1 VLPLCSLCEVKE
13 GAKKIYI
20 HLSSFFTGIKTNML
34 LIIFLGVIATLTSVS
49 RGCDFGNLEQNNFDW
64 YNVRIT
70 VLTQFLKYTAFKTA
84 AWFYISF
91 VVPLTN
97 CQ

>member
-1 VLPLCSLCEVKE
+1 VK
-13 GAKKIYI
+13 GKKGQRKYTC
-20 HLSSFFTGIKTNML
+20 HFSSFLTGIKTNML
-34 LIIFLGVIATLTSVS
+34 LIIFLGVIAKLTSVS
-49 RGCDFGNLEQNNFDW
+49 GDCDFGNLTQNNFDW
-64 YNVRIT
+64 DNVSIT
-70 VLTQFLKYTAFKTA
+70 VLIQFLKYTAFKTA